1 MENQKSSK
9 IIKAELLGFLGNL
22 QEKQKYCSNVN
33 NIKGFVAV
41 FNSLFK
47 DPDYTDASKV
57 CEAEVISAMLEHEQC
72 PEEIVSAVLK
82 MKNFPGKSY
91 VYQSKFISGKQLNTV
106 LKATINKINL
116 QKNGHNDLTQELFNT
131 LVAICKNPNLSRTD
145 RLTLEKFCDALS
157 RQYDDS
163 LVAYCVL
170 YTKRATWLCEK
181 FATFVQRGGNN
192 LTVLMNMIQN
202 PLAKVHM
209 LEYAAKNVMHMPM
222 VEVLVRHPNISVS
235 ALESLKY
242 RFPRMEDFILKRIS
256 QLNDEF
262 ED

>member
-22 QEKQKYCSNVN
+22 QEKLKYCSNAN
-33 NIKGFVAV
+33 NIKGFEAV
-41 FNSLFK
+41 FASLFK
-47 DPDYTDASKV
+47 DPDYKDASGI
-57 CEAEVISAMLEHEQC
+57 CESEVISAMLEHSEC

-82 MKNFPGKSY
+82 MKQFPGKSY
-91 VYQSKFISGKQLNTV
+91 VYQSKYISSKALSSV
-106 LKATINKINL
+106 LKNTITKVNL
-116 QKNGHNDLTQELFNT
+116 KKNGQNDLTQELFNT
-131 LVAICKNPNLSRTD
+131 LVSICKNPNLSRPD
-145 RLTLEKFCDALS
+145 RLTLEKFCDAFS

-163 LVAYCVL
+163 LVASCVL

-181 FATFVQRGGNN
+181 FATFVQSGGNN
-192 LTVLMNMIQN
+192 LSVLMNMIQN

-209 LEYAAKNVMHMPM
+209 LEYAARNVMNMPM

-235 ALESLKY
+235 ALESLKH
-242 RFPRMEDFILKRIS
+242 RFPRMEEFILKRIS
-256 QLNDEF
+256 QINDEF